1 MDKFG
6 EVCVGS
12 EEERLAILDYLVTR
26 GRATRLVIN
35 KPQAIEVAATLM
47 HNTNILELETMG
59 FDLFLFHSVD
69 AGCQIVYCSWG
80 SFCCL
85 NYGLQFTTLNLD
97 CREAGE
103 AASFN

>member
-12 EEERLAILDYLVTR
+12 EEERLAILDYLETR

-35 KPQAIEVAATLM
+35 KPHPIEVAAVLM
-47 HNTNILELETMG
+47 HNNLLEMETME
-59 FDLFLFHSVD
+59 FDFFLFHSVD
-69 AGCQIVYCSWG
+69 TGSQILYCSWS

-85 NYGLQFTTLNLD
+85 NYGLQFTTLDLD

-103 AASFN
+103 AASFD